1 MKGGDGANNTVA
13 AHSAFVHAGAQ
24 LELAPGEVRPKVV
37 PRGTVDRCTSMVMMT
52 SAAAVRFEH
61 RTLYIKHRTFKP
73 SLRVTV
79 TLKDFGQRPI
89 YGASILVDRTRSKQL
104 SIPAKTGRLSAHL
117 TRSRL
122 FHRLSASLVGRESD
136 ISGESCGSFRN
147 WV

>member
-73 SLRVTV
+73 SLRSFPVTPPRFRSLGQPETRLADEKVV
-79 TLKDFGQRPI
+79 T
-89 YGASILVDRTRSKQL
+89 
-104 SIPAKTGRLSAHL
+104 
-117 TRSRL
+117 
-122 FHRLSASLVGRESD
+122 
-136 ISGESCGSFRN
+136 
-147 WV
+147 